1 MKIILNEIP
10 DITTAIIKS
19 RPSKICKSPYVADAR
34 LINGDIMLHTPSLGC
49 CGLVEKESTV
59 LISHIPPKKTKKKDD
74 KPRCTHRTE
83 LAYVYENKRVMVVGV
98 NPKLA
103 ERIAETALIC
113 NCIQGLTL
121 QTPHSYSREQTFLN
135 SRFDFA
141 GTTKSG
147 QEFILEIKN
156 VPLADYVDVP
166 KKERKKYLNK
176 IENMKYNDKISYFP
190 DGYRKSNVDVVSP
203 RALKHVQE
211 LETIATTTDKR
222 AILCFVIQRTDVK
235 QFQPS
240 NIDLTYKA
248 AVQKAWLNGVEIK
261 TIVAKWTPQGKC
273 YFVRNDLPIC
283 LFEEEGPRLE
293 ENSSHTISSS

>member
-1 MKIILNEIP
+1 MFDYCLCEHLIVHIVCWIYFTSCCHNTLIIRGN
-10 DITTAIIKS
+10 
-19 RPSKICKSPYVADAR
+19 CVF
-34 LINGDIMLHTPSLGC
+34 
-49 CGLVEKESTV
+49 EKVV
-59 LISHIPPKKTKKKDD
+59 L
-74 KPRCTHRTE
+74 
-83 LAYVYENKRVMVVGV
+83 
-98 NPKLA
+98 
-103 ERIAETALIC
+103 
-113 NCIQGLTL
+113 
-121 QTPHSYSREQTFLN
+121 
-135 SRFDFA
+135 
-141 GTTKSG
+141 
-147 QEFILEIKN
+147 
-156 VPLADYVDVP
+156 
-166 KKERKKYLNK
+166 
-176 IENMKYNDKISYFP
+176 MKYNDKISYFP

-222 AILCFVIQRTDVK
+222 AILCFVIQRTDIK

-293 ENSSHTISSS
+293 GNSSHLISSS